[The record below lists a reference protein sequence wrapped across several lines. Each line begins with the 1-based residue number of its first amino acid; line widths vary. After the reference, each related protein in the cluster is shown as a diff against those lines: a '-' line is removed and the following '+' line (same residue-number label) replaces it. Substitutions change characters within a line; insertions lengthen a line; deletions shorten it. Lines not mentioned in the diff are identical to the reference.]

1 METNFTKINF
11 EGIAGSPISAYMDR
25 LYSIS
30 VMAYKGNGD
39 VESVIKFIPIDHY
52 EKYYW
57 PRNINN
63 ISKYPINYI
72 TVEAHRN
79 LAKVINNDYIFYPCV
94 ISSDTKPDITTVAES
109 LAKNKSR
116 LNVILDIPVYPALSN
131 LRTDYTIRKKRLPRK
146 YRNDK
151 TLSIERERYNY
162 LHNTLNDV
170 KNLKVISIDDP
181 YDMDEMT
188 RHIRYLIT
196 TVLYSDETKS
206 NGEYFEII

>member
-1 METNFTKINF
+1 MVTNFTKINF
-11 EGIAGSPISAYMDR
+11 EGIAGSPISAYMDN
-25 LYSIS
+25 LYDIS

-52 EKYYW
+52 EKYYL
-57 PRNINN
+57 PSNIN

-72 TVEAHRN
+72 AVEAHRN
-79 LAKVINNDYIFYPCV
+79 LAKVINSDYIFYPCV
-94 ISSDTKPDITTVAES
+94 ISSDTKPNITTVAES
-109 LAKNKSR
+109 LAKNKSM

-131 LRTDYTIRKKRLPRK
+131 LSNDYTIRKKRLPRK

-151 TLSIERERYNY
+151 VLSIERERYNY

-170 KNLKVISIDDP
+170 KNLKLISIDDP
-181 YDMDEMT
+181 YDMDEMA